1 MDSMSYKFKEHEYK
15 IKKMLGKG
23 KYGYTYFVVD
33 NSNPEK
39 PKNIAFKIFFKNSS
53 NLSNKNSFIQ
63 EKNFLNQIECEN
75 SVKIYECFDDKNA
88 YYIAMELCDCNLKQ
102 LLDETKDGFEYNKV
116 IEILKQLNNVLK
128 KMHKLKK
135 VHKDIKLE
143 NILVKYINKEK
154 NEFIIKLMDYELN
167 DDIKKTLSVTLN
179 NLNLSIAP
187 ELIEREKNKIDV
199 GDNDKNNSY
208 SFEKKSD
215 LWSIGFISYQ
225 LFFKKSPYNSAE
237 EIDNNINIF
246 EGSIKIY
253 NFPYLKELI
262 EKCLIKDPKE
272 RIEWKNYFKLAIFN

>member
-1 MDSMSYKFKEHEYK
+1 MDSMSYKFNEHEYK

-23 KYGYTYFVVD
+23 KYGYTYFAVD

-39 PKNIAFKIFFKNSS
+39 PKNIAFKIFYKNSS

-75 SVKIYECFDDKNA
+75 SVKIYEYFDDKNA
-88 YYIAMELCDCNLKQ
+88 YYMAMELCDCNLKQ
-102 LLDETKDGFEYNKV
+102 VLDETKDGFEYNKI

-143 NILVKYINKEK
+143 NILIKYINKEK

-187 ELIEREKNKIDV
+187 ELIEREKNKLDI
-199 GDNDKNNSY
+199 GDDDKNNSY
-208 SFEKKSD
+208 TFEKKSD
-215 LWSIGFISYQ
+215 LWSIGFIAYQ
-225 LFFKKSPYNSAE
+225 LFFKKNPYNSAE

-262 EKCLIKDPKE
+262 EKCLIKNPKE
-272 RIEWKNYFKLAIFN
+272 RIEWKDYFKLSIFN